1 MEDADL
7 RLDGNAAA
15 GMLSEIF
22 TLELTGAR
30 ARCDSCGTVA
40 ELGAE
45 PTYVHAP
52 GIVVRC
58 RNCDDVMIV
67 AVHGGGRYWL
77 GFSGMTW
84 IEAREPT
91 LP

>member
-15 GMLSEIF
+15 GMFGEIF
-22 TLELTGAR
+22 ALELTSAR

-45 PTYVHAP
+45 PMYVHAP

-91 LP
+91 QP